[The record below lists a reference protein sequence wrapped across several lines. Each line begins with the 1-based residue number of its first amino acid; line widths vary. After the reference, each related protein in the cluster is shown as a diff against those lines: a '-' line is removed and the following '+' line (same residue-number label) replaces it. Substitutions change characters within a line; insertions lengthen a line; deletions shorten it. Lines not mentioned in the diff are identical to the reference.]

1 MIFLLCMYVH
11 GSSWELGVRSPLLS
25 RCGVSLE
32 FAVSSRQWKWALLS
46 RGNKRQERALDR
58 EHVLIAA

>member
-1 MIFLLCMYVH
+1 M
-11 GSSWELGVRSPLLS
+11 RSPLLS